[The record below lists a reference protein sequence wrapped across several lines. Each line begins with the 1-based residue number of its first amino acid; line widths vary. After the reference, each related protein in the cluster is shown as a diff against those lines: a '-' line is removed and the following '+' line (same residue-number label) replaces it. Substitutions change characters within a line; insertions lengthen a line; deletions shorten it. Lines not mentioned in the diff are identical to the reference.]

1 MMVNVCLK
9 VSLEP
14 ELQVKDGKGPEAD
27 STGKPEAGMDRA
39 DSGFGSSGSS
49 QQSITPPEV
58 QVHVNKQAFQ

>member
-1 MMVNVCLK
+1 MMVDVRLK
-9 VSLEP
+9 VSLVP
-14 ELQVKDGKGPEAD
+14 ELQVKDGKGPEVEA
-27 STGKPEAGMDRA
+27 GKPEAGMDRA